1 MFCLYL
7 HLAYLKVLSTV
18 KLNDPYVAAE
28 YHRFRTVPCAVLV
41 KTALVDVDSTR
52 RMSCSQHRRS
62 LNYKPSCTAVSCSP
76 TVAVHTWH
84 ISHKFN

>member
-7 HLAYLKVLSTV
+7 HLAYLKVLNTV

-28 YHRFRTVPCAVLV
+28 YHRFRTVPYAVLV
-41 KTALVDVDSTR
+41 KTAQVDSTR

-62 LNYKPSCTAVSCSP
+62 VNYKPSCTAVSCSP
-76 TVAVHTWH
+76 TVAVHHVAH
-84 ISHKFN
+84 IP